1 MSNTLK
7 VRLWTL
13 LGTAALVVGGT
24 ISCASQEATQP
35 QEAAQPQVTENSQ
48 HNSHTG
54 SAGMAHGNMMEMDLG
69 PKDESFDLR
78 FIDGMMLHHQG
89 AIAMAEAAQ
98 ENSSRPEIKQLA
110 TDIITAQEQ
119 EISQMQQWR
128 KAWYP
133 DAGTEPT
140 MYSAE
145 MGHMMAMPAEMQTAM
160 RMDMDLGKADQAF
173 DQRFIDAM
181 IPHHEGALDMA
192 KEALEKSDRPEIRQ
206 VAENILSSQQQEID
220 QMQRWRKAWY
230 GQ

>member
-1 MSNTLK
+1 MPKNLK
-7 VRLWTL
+7 MRLWAV
-13 LGTAALVVGGT
+13 LGSVVLVAGGV
-24 ISCASQEATQP
+24 SCGTREATQP
-35 QEAAQPQVTENSQ
+35 QGADHSAHSSPMD
-48 HNSHTG
+48 G
-54 SAGMAHGNMMEMDLG
+54 AGMAHGDMMSMDLG

-89 AIAMAEAAQ
+89 AIAMAESAQ
-98 ENSSRPEIKQLA
+98 ANSSRPEIKQLA
-110 TDIITAQEQ
+110 NDIITAQQQ

-133 DAGTEPT
+133 DAGAEPT

-160 RMDMDLGKADQAF
+160 RMDMDLGKADQQF

-206 VAENILSSQQQEID
+206 LAENILSSQQQEID
-220 QMQRWRKAWY
+220 QMQQWRKAWY